1 MASDLFYLQQKSL
14 MELHQLRYFCAIVRA
29 GNFTRAAE
37 QLGIAQPSLSQQIRA
52 LEKSVGAPLFERL
65 GRSVR
70 LTAHG
75 EALNRPALDILQ
87 RVAEAEASLASL
99 QQGVRGRLR
108 VGVIPTIMPYLVAPR
123 VRSFL
128 ETFPDVDLQF
138 TEDTTSQLIEQLKAG
153 DLDIVVAGLPIRN
166 PDIVCSELFRERL
179 FLAVALRHPL
189 AQQPNVHLHHIQN
202 ERFLL
207 LKEGH
212 CLRDD
217 VLMACN
223 RAKAELHS
231 VFETNQLESIFQLVR
246 ANFGLTLI
254 PAMAKEHA
262 TGCTLI
268 PLSLDVFRRVGY
280 LRVRRHPVSLS
291 MRAFTDWLRKLK
303 ETNDFEGMKE
313 VSVIHQS
320 ANSTPAIMNA
330 TKTTRASIQGERKN

>member
-1 MASDLFYLQQKSL
+1 
-14 MELHQLRYFCAIVRA
+14 MELHQLKYFCAIVRS
-29 GNFTRAAE
+29 GSFTRAAE
-37 QLGIAQPSLSQQIRA
+37 QLGITQPSLSQQIRV

-65 GRSVR
+65 ARSVR
-70 LTAHG
+70 LTTHG
-75 EALNRPALDILQ
+75 ETLSKSAPDILQ

-99 QQGVRGRLR
+99 QEGVGGRLR
-108 VGVIPTIMPYLVAPR
+108 VGVIPTIMPYLIAPR
-123 VRSFL
+123 VKAFL
-128 ETFPDVDLQF
+128 EKFPDVDLQF
-138 TEDTTSQLIEQLKAG
+138 TEDTTSQLIEQVKAG

-189 AQQPNVHLHHIQN
+189 AQQPNVHLQHIQN

-217 VLMACN
+217 VLMACS
-223 RAKAELHS
+223 RARAELHS

-246 ANFGLTLI
+246 SNFGLTLI
-254 PAMAKEHA
+254 PAMAKGYA

-280 LRVRRHPVSLS
+280 LRVRRHPVSRS
-291 MRAFTDWLRKLK
+291 MRAFTDWLRTLK
-303 ETNDFEGMKE
+303 ETNKLEG
-313 VSVIHQS
+313 
-320 ANSTPAIMNA
+320 
-330 TKTTRASIQGERKN
+330 